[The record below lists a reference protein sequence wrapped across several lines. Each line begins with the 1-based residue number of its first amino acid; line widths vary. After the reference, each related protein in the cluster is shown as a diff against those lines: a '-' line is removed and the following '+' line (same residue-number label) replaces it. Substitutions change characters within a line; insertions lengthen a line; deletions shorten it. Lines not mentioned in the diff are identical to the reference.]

1 MICSVS
7 PQGTSGQKRKR
18 WSSGRL
24 ARTFA
29 GSRAASP
36 RWPRWSW
43 GKGSGGSSELC
54 TSAPRVDPSRSAAS
68 PDGEPRSD
76 SGSVWAWVSGCP
88 HPSPRLQ
95 TVTVVGER
103 LHSRHNAVIKRGGR
117 KVVQTGVRVCN
128 STWKLW
134 RPHSTKVSAKYKSL
148 RQIMA
153 TLWINCVQ
161 IRSQSSFLQT
171 RLVHISTGRASFILL
186 NESWQHYF
194 SGGNVV
200 NGGNLKTQLHT
211 AVQSWWIPQA
221 AFTASWLKF
230 LQNCNRFQLSNLYFP
245 IQIKTG
251 RRLLLYYSNR
261 ASCAY
266 PPLQRWVDIQVKQ
279 KLHTYITTAM
289 RWFTAPVI
297 YRD

>member
-1 MICSVS
+1 MDNDQRKWTMICSVS
-7 PQGTSGQKRKR
+7 PQGKSGQKRKR

-54 TSAPRVDPSRSAAS
+54 TSAPRVGPSRSAAS

-76 SGSVWAWVSGCP
+76 SGSVWAWVSGCR

-128 STWKLW
+128 STW
-134 RPHSTKVSAKYKSL
+134 
-148 RQIMA
+148 
-153 TLWINCVQ
+153 TLWKT
-161 IRSQSSFLQT
+161 SFYK
-171 RLVHISTGRASFILL
+171 G
-186 NESWQHYF
+186 
-194 SGGNVV
+194 
-200 NGGNLKTQLHT
+200 
-211 AVQSWWIPQA
+211 
-221 AFTASWLKF
+221 
-230 LQNCNRFQLSNLYFP
+230 
-245 IQIKTG
+245 
-251 RRLLLYYSNR
+251 
-261 ASCAY
+261 
-266 PPLQRWVDIQVKQ
+266 
-279 KLHTYITTAM
+279 
-289 RWFTAPVI
+289 
-297 YRD
+297 